1 MYNAKPATN
10 CSGHNLLFDKSS
22 MPTIS
27 QQQYMAQ
34 WHDSFVDY
42 IGSLLGVV
50 AGLMAWPEATEEDK
64 RGLDGIRLIL
74 NGRDAADVE
83 RDLAA
88 GAVRKSTL
96 DKIAKL
102 NKDLADTC
110 LEHIQMN
117 PLVREFW
124 KQMAHIQNAQNK
136 RAEEMR
142 LQALQIPIVENL

>member
-1 MYNAKPATN
+1 
-10 CSGHNLLFDKSS
+10 

-27 QQQYMAQ
+27 QQQYIAQ
-34 WHDSFVDY
+34 WHDSFVGY

-50 AGLMAWPEATEEDK
+50 AGLMARPEATEEDK

-74 NGRDAADVE
+74 NGRDAVDVE

-88 GAVRKSTL
+88 GVVRKSTL
-96 DKIAKL
+96 DKIEKM
-102 NKDLADTC
+102 NKDMADTC

-124 KQMAHIQNAQNK
+124 KQMMHIKIERDIAGEQ
-136 RAEEMR
+136 ER
-142 LQALQIPIVENL
+142 LAALQIPIVEG

>member
-1 MYNAKPATN
+1 MKLTVPQHQYITN
-10 CSGHNLLFDKSS
+10 
-22 MPTIS
+22 
-27 QQQYMAQ
+27 
-34 WHDSFVDY
+34 WHDNFVDY

-50 AGLMAWPEATEEDK
+50 AGLMARPEATEEDK

-74 NGRDAADVE
+74 NGRDVVDVE

-88 GAVRKSTL
+88 GVVRKSTL
-96 DKIAKL
+96 DKIEKL

-124 KQMAHIQNAQNK
+124 KQMAHIKIEIDKVGEQN
-136 RAEEMR
+136 R
-142 LQALQIPIVENL
+142 LVALQIPVVEV

>member
-1 MYNAKPATN
+1 MDNIQPPHHQYITN
-10 CSGHNLLFDKSS
+10 
-22 MPTIS
+22 
-27 QQQYMAQ
+27 

-50 AGLMAWPEATEEDK
+50 AGLIARPEATEEDK
-64 RGLDGIRLIL
+64 RGLEGIRLIL
-74 NGRDAADVE
+74 IGRDVADVE

-88 GAVRKSTL
+88 GVVRKSTL

-124 KQMAHIQNAQNK
+124 KQMVHIKIEKDKAGEQ
-136 RAEEMR
+136 ER
-142 LQALQIPIVENL
+142 LAVLQIPVIEG

>member
-1 MYNAKPATN
+1 MKLTTP
-10 CSGHNLLFDKSS
+10 
-22 MPTIS
+22 
-27 QQQYMAQ
+27 QQQYITN
-34 WHDSFVDY
+34 WHDNFVDY

-50 AGLMAWPEATEEDK
+50 AGLMARPEATEEDK

-74 NGRDAADVE
+74 NGRDVVDVE

-88 GAVRKSTL
+88 GVVRKSTL
-96 DKIAKL
+96 DKIEKL

-124 KQMAHIQNAQNK
+124 KQMAHFKIEKDKVGEQG
-136 RAEEMR
+136 R
-142 LQALQIPIVENL
+142 LAALQIQVIEG

>member
-1 MYNAKPATN
+1 MT
-10 CSGHNLLFDKSS
+10 
-22 MPTIS
+22 PTVL
-27 QQQYMAQ
+27 QHQYITD

-42 IGSLLGVV
+42 IESLLGVV
-50 AGLMAWPEATEEDK
+50 AGLMARPEATEEDK
-64 RGLDGIRLIL
+64 RGLEAIRLIL

-88 GAVRKSTL
+88 GVVRKSTL

-110 LEHIQMN
+110 LNHIQMN

-124 KQMAHIQNAQNK
+124 KQMVHIKIEHDKAGEQ
-136 RAEEMR
+136 ER
-142 LQALQIPIVENL
+142 LAALQIPVIEG

>member
-1 MYNAKPATN
+1 MKLTVPQHQYITN
-10 CSGHNLLFDKSS
+10 
-22 MPTIS
+22 
-27 QQQYMAQ
+27 
-34 WHDSFVDY
+34 WHDNFVDY

-50 AGLMAWPEATEEDK
+50 AGLMARPEATEEDK

-74 NGRDAADVE
+74 NGRDVVDVE

-88 GAVRKSTL
+88 GVVRKSTL
-96 DKIAKL
+96 DKIEKL

-124 KQMAHIQNAQNK
+124 KQMAHIK
-136 RAEEMR
+136 IEKDKVGELDR
-142 LQALQIPIVENL
+142 LTALQIQVIEG